1 MRQLQRILQMAKNA
15 NGSSGAGIRKQQT
28 NITPAGT
35 HANDPMKPSVP
46 ATTTNGKPMLPH
58 HMPKGK

>member
-1 MRQLQRILQMAKNA
+1 MAKNA